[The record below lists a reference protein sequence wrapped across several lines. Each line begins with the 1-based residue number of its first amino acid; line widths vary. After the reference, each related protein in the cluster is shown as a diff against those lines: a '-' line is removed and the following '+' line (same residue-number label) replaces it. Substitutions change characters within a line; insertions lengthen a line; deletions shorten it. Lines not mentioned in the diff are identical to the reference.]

1 AGGGDDGID
10 AALGAALIARDVYQD
25 LDVSSLL
32 RRFDELS
39 SPILRLGIDA
49 MSAEAQ
55 ALEMAHYVYE
65 RQGFA
70 GNESD
75 YYDPRNSLLP
85 DVLERRMGIPI
96 TLALV
101 YCEIA
106 KRVGVPAK
114 GVSFPGHFLVRIER
128 RGADAGRP
136 PIIIDP
142 FFNGRMLDDKSLDA
156 LLKRVVGPK
165 VTLR

>member
-1 AGGGDDGID
+1 MSSLDPFPVAFASPRFEELVGGTDDGID
-10 AALGAALIARDVYQD
+10 VALGAALIARDVYQD
-25 LDVSSLL
+25 LDVVSLL

-39 SPILRLGIDA
+39 ASIARLGIDV
-49 MSAEAQ
+49 MTAEAQ

-85 DVLERRMGIPI
+85 DVLERRVGIPI
-96 TLALV
+96 TLVLV

-106 KRVGVPAK
+106 KRVGVSAS
-114 GVSFPGHFLVRIER
+114 GV
-128 RGADAGRP
+128 
-136 PIIIDP
+136 
-142 FFNGRMLDDKSLDA
+142 
-156 LLKRVVGPK
+156 
-165 VTLR
+165 